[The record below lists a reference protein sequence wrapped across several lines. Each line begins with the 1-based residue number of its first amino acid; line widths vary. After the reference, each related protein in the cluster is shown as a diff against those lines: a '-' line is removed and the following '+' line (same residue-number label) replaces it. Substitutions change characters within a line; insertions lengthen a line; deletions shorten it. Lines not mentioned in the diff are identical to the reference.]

1 MDSIESLASAVREYR
16 DLTHD
21 TANKAADALELLGMV
36 ERHGW
41 QIDPGHLDDG
51 STRWVVQ
58 AFRCGHFAPT
68 LTEALTEAS
77 RCPKCTGGK

>member
-41 QIDPGHLDDG
+41 QIDPARQCTYVGQTTLREHEPQMRKG
-51 STRWVVQ
+51 SRK
-58 AFRCGHFAPT
+58 
-68 LTEALTEAS
+68 L
-77 RCPKCTGGK
+77 